1 MRKVMIAVAGVAA
14 AGAVAIVIAAPQL
27 RDRWSPSVKAAE
39 TPAPAPA
46 TPGIPVTAG
55 VVEAKDVPNFLN
67 GIGSVQAYNM
77 VTIRSRVDGYIVSVN
92 FTEGDEIETGAPL
105 VRIDP
110 RPFQA
115 ALEAAQATKA
125 KDEAQLAGAQ
135 LDLDRYS
142 QLLGPGYQTRQSYDQ
157 QKALVGQL
165 QASIKGDQA
174 QIDAAQLNLDY
185 SNIRAPIAGRLGMR
199 LVDMGNLVHATDNTG
214 LVTVTQTKPIYVTF
228 TLSQEYLHKI
238 HERQVNGALK
248 VEAYGGDNVT
258 LLSEGELAVI
268 DNSVD
273 QTTGTIRLKGTFA
286 NTDERLWP
294 GEFVNVRLIL
304 NIRKG
309 VATVPQ
315 QTVQVGPNGYYAYV
329 IKADNTVERRPVEV
343 AATQDGIVVITK
355 GLEIGEKVV
364 VDGQYRLT
372 QGARVRIST
381 PAPG

>member
-1 MRKVMIAVAGVAA
+1 
-14 AGAVAIVIAAPQL
+14 
-27 RDRWSPSVKAAE
+27 
-39 TPAPAPA
+39 
-46 TPGIPVTAG
+46 
-55 VVEAKDVPNFLN
+55 
-67 GIGSVQAYNM
+67 
-77 VTIRSRVDGYIVSVN
+77 
-92 FTEGDEIETGAPL
+92 
-105 VRIDP
+105 
-110 RPFQA
+110 
-115 ALEAAQATKA
+115 
-125 KDEAQLAGAQ
+125 
-135 LDLDRYS
+135 
-142 QLLGPGYQTRQSYDQ
+142 
-157 QKALVGQL
+157 
-165 QASIKGDQA
+165 
-174 QIDAAQLNLDY
+174 
-185 SNIRAPIAGRLGMR
+185 
-199 LVDMGNLVHATDNTG
+199 
-214 LVTVTQTKPIYVTF
+214 
-228 TLSQEYLHKI
+228 
-238 HERQVNGALK
+238 